1 MTRDEFVDTLMK
13 RLGRQRDT
21 MLRDDIIAEMVIAQS
36 QILEGDTVSP
46 WFLVSEEA
54 TSGTVVGEERVVL
67 PADFI
72 ALWQY
77 GILQR
82 YDSAL
87 DDPYVEMCREDWDLI
102 SLNLNY
108 SGTPTHYDLAGMYFL
123 MRPLADEVYPLK
135 FYYIRRG
142 VDLSG
147 TYGDANNIQNVWLEH
162 ANDWFMGEVGMV
174 IAEQHLQF
182 KADRVR
188 RFEMQAARGRN
199 RVLFKN
205 VAMEE
210 ALKTRL
216 MGG

>member
-13 RLGRQRDT
+13 RLGRQKDT
-21 MLRDDIIAEMVIAQS
+21 TLQDDIIAEMVIAQS
-36 QILEGDTVSP
+36 QILEGDTTHP

-54 TSGTVVGEERVVL
+54 TSATVIGDERVAL
-67 PADFI
+67 PTDFI
-72 ALWQY
+72 GLWQY
-77 GILQR
+77 GLLHR
-82 YDSAL
+82 YDVAL
-87 DDPYVEMCREDWDLI
+87 DDPYIEMSREDWDEI

-108 SGTPTHYDLAGMYFL
+108 SDTPTHYDLAGAYFL
-123 MRPLADEVYPLK
+123 MRPLADAIYPLK
-135 FYYIRRG
+135 FYYIQRG
-142 VDLSG
+142 ADLSG
-147 TYGDANNIQNVWLEH
+147 TYGDANNIENVWLEW

-182 KADRVR
+182 KKDRVT
-188 RFEMQAARGRN
+188 RFEKQAARGRN